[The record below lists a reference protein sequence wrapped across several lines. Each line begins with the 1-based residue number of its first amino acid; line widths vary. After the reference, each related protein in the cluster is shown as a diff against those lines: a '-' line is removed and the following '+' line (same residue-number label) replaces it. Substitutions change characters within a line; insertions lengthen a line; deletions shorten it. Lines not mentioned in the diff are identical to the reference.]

1 MFHREERAR
10 RQESEVD
17 KTQSWG
23 SAVTAAEKPG
33 LQESHG
39 SGSAGGCLLFPKVG
53 ASTSKLQRGTRS
65 CFTKPLRFGKAWH
78 TASRGSPTCQ
88 PISSLQLTVSLLYL
102 TAQSASFAPGESSR
116 ACPKCA
122 MFCEGGGISRQVR
135 SERSRCQMLASLS
148 PMPHFQIL

>member
-23 SAVTAAEKPG
+23 SAVTTAEKPG

-53 ASTSKLQRGTRS
+53 ASTSKLQRGARS

-78 TASRGSPTCQ
+78 TASRGSSTCQ
-88 PISSLQLTVSLLYL
+88 PISSLQLTLCCTSQPRVRVLPLGSPQGL
-102 TAQSASFAPGESSR
+102 AQNVPRFLKVVASAGR
-116 ACPKCA
+116 
-122 MFCEGGGISRQVR
+122 
-135 SERSRCQMLASLS
+135 
-148 PMPHFQIL
+148 

>member
-10 RQESEVD
+10 RQESEVG

-33 LQESHG
+33 LQESRG

-53 ASTSKLQRGTRS
+53 ASTSKLQRGARS

-78 TASRGSPTCQ
+78 TASRGSSTCQ
-88 PISSLQLTVSLLYL
+88 PISSLQLTRLLYL
-102 TAQSASFAPGESSR
+102 TAQGASFAPGESSR
-116 ACPKCA
+116 VCPKCA
-122 MFCEGGGISRQVR
+122 TLCEGGGISRQVR